1 MCIPLSIFLSNLVIH
16 SLSYY
21 IYSPSQKL
29 FTIIFLIKF
38 LKTVME
44 LISGLP
50 EDIARDCLIR
60 ISYHQFPAVASV
72 SKGWKT
78 EIQMSEFRRLR
89 KSMGHAQK
97 ILITVQSK
105 FDSEKSKTGSLG
117 KGVMAM
123 TNPVYKLSVLETE
136 TGVWSELPLGPELCD
151 GLPLFCQIAGVGYDL
166 VVMGGWAPDS
176 WKASNSVFIYNFLS
190 GMWRRGADMPG
201 GPRTF
206 FSCAS
211 DHDRMIYVAGGHD
224 EEKNALKSVF
234 VYDVASDTWMP
245 LPDMAKER
253 DECKVVFSPGAF
265 GCSGRIRVVGGYHTE
280 MQGRFER
287 SAEEFDIATWKWG
300 PVVEDFLDDAT
311 CPRTC
316 VESCDMDGRM
326 YMCKSD
332 DVVVLEGDT
341 WKKVAKVPSE
351 IKNIA
356 CLGACDGELLL
367 IGSSGFGKPCMGFML
382 GLKSGVWT
390 TFECPKNYS
399 GHVQSSCLLEI

>member
-1 MCIPLSIFLSNLVIH
+1 MCIPLYNHIPLSIFLSNLVIH

-29 FTIIFLIKF
+29 STIIFLVKF

-105 FDSEKSKTGSLG
+105 FDSEKSKTSSLG

-151 GLPLFCQIAGVGYDL
+151 GLPLFCQIAGVG
-166 VVMGGWAPDS
+166 
-176 WKASNSVFIYNFLS
+176 
-190 GMWRRGADMPG
+190 
-201 GPRTF
+201 RT
-206 FSCAS
+206 
-211 DHDRMIYVAGGHD
+211 R
-224 EEKNALKSVF
+224 
-234 VYDVASDTWMP
+234 
-245 LPDMAKER
+245 
-253 DECKVVFSPGAF
+253 
-265 GCSGRIRVVGGYHTE
+265 
-280 MQGRFER
+280 
-287 SAEEFDIATWKWG
+287 
-300 PVVEDFLDDAT
+300 
-311 CPRTC
+311 
-316 VESCDMDGRM
+316 
-326 YMCKSD
+326 
-332 DVVVLEGDT
+332 
-341 WKKVAKVPSE
+341 
-351 IKNIA
+351 
-356 CLGACDGELLL
+356 
-367 IGSSGFGKPCMGFML
+367 
-382 GLKSGVWT
+382 
-390 TFECPKNYS
+390 
-399 GHVQSSCLLEI
+399 